1 MPKLS
6 EEAIE
11 SRKAHIIES
20 AFTVFS
26 EKGYS
31 QTSIDDIALC
41 AGTSKGGIYN
51 YYKSKEEIF
60 LEIAASRLTSR
71 RALLDSI
78 PKDEGIK
85 VFLERYF
92 KAVLGSLRE
101 EKHLM
106 TAKFSFEFWATVARD
121 SRLNTEAKRRYEHFK
136 GDLLRILELGV
147 KRGEFEPMDDIDGV
161 AYVILSTLDGMMHTH
176 AIMGIELTDASIE
189 VYVHMIMTKIT
200 GRA

>member
-31 QTSIDDIALC
+31 HTSIDDIALC

-136 GDLLRILELGV
+136 DDLLRILELGV

-189 VYVHMIMTKIT
+189 AYVHMIMTKIT

>member
-31 QTSIDDIALC
+31 HTSIDDIALC

-92 KAVLGSLRE
+92 KAVLGSLRV

-189 VYVHMIMTKIT
+189 AYVHMIMTKIS

>member
-31 QTSIDDIALC
+31 HTSIDDIALC

-85 VFLERYF
+85 MFLERYF

-189 VYVHMIMTKIT
+189 AYVHMIMTKIS

>member
-6 EEAIE
+6 DEAIE

-20 AFTVFS
+20 AFKVFS

-31 QTSIDDIALC
+31 HTSIDDIARH

-60 LEIAASRLTSR
+60 LEIAASRLISR
-71 RALLDSI
+71 RALLDEI
-78 PKDEGIK
+78 PKADGIK
-85 VFLERYF
+85 IFLEAYF

-101 EKHLM
+101 ERHLM

-121 SRLNTEAKRRYEHFK
+121 PRLNAEAKRRYEHFK
-136 GDLLRILELGV
+136 DDLLRILELGI

-161 AYVILSTLDGMMHTH
+161 AYVILSTLDGMIHTH
-176 AIMGIELTDASIE
+176 AIMGIELTDKSIE
-189 VYVHMIMTKIT
+189 AYVNMIMTQIS
-200 GRA
+200 GRN

>member
-31 QTSIDDIALC
+31 HTSIDDIALC

-136 GDLLRILELGV
+136 GDLLRILELGI

-189 VYVHMIMTKIT
+189 AYVHMIMTKIS

>member
-31 QTSIDDIALC
+31 HTSIDDIALC

-189 VYVHMIMTKIT
+189 AYVHMIMTKIS

>member
-31 QTSIDDIALC
+31 HTSIDDIALC

-85 VFLERYF
+85 MFLERYF

-147 KRGEFEPMDDIDGV
+147 KQGEFEPMDDIDGV

-189 VYVHMIMTKIT
+189 AYVHMIMTKIT

>member
-31 QTSIDDIALC
+31 HTSIDDIALC

-85 VFLERYF
+85 MFLERYF

-189 VYVHMIMTKIT
+189 AYVHMIMTKIT

>member
-31 QTSIDDIALC
+31 HTSIDDIALC

-189 VYVHMIMTKIT
+189 AYVHMIMTKIT